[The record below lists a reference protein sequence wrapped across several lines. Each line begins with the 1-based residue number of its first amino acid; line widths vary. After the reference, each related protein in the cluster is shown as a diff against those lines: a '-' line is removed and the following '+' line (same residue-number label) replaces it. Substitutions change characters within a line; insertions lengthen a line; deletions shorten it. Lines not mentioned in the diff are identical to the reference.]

1 MEMEFKYRDN
11 KEQSRIYDE
20 EYAKGK
26 YGNRK
31 NRAVRHG
38 LHYDWISARIEKTDD
53 VLVTSCGRGELVRMF
68 LENGFHSV
76 GTEISDW
83 VIENHL
89 QDIECF
95 KLHYSEL
102 GTLANNRYDVIVSND
117 VLEHLNNEEEAGDAI
132 KEFARIA
139 KKYVTFSVGVGTKP
153 QFFHPLVKPAEWWRE
168 LIGKYLDIIDEDFF
182 KDSQFFF
189 CEVRR

>member
-117 VLEHLNNEEEAGDAI
+117 VLEHLNN
-132 KEFARIA
+132 K
-139 KKYVTFSVGVGTKP
+139 
-153 QFFHPLVKPAEWWRE
+153 
-168 LIGKYLDIIDEDFF
+168 
-182 KDSQFFF
+182 
-189 CEVRR
+189 RRLAMRSKNLHASPKNTSPSPSASAQNHNSFIRLLNRLSGGES